1 MLMINLEPFQVEIIW
16 NMIVQLEIL
25 RVQVSRLKYMLKLIS
40 MKEGNRRLIGHLHLQ
55 LVSKQLTSQVLL
67 GTMLQLLKELQAIQ
81 LVLDMSGNQEQP
93 WQV

>member
-1 MLMINLEPFQVEIIW
+1 
-16 NMIVQLEIL
+16 MIVQLEIL

-93 WQV
+93 

>member
-1 MLMINLEPFQVEIIW
+1 
-16 NMIVQLEIL
+16 MIVQLEIL

-40 MKEGNRRLIGHLHLQ
+40 TREGNQRLIEHLHPH

-93 WQV
+93 